1 MSSKE
6 NVSSTVEEINENK
19 ESPVAV
25 DFTDMDVKVVIQIMD
40 VASAR
45 GCFRPAEMKG
55 IGEFYE
61 KLAKLVNVSP
71 P

>member
-1 MSSKE
+1 MSSTE

-19 ESPVAV
+19 EPVPV
-25 DFTDMDVKVVIQIMD
+25 DFTDMDVKIVIQIMD
-40 VASAR
+40 VASAL

-71 P
+71 S

>member
-19 ESPVAV
+19 EPVAV

>member
-1 MSSKE
+1 MSSTE

-19 ESPVAV
+19 EPVPV
-25 DFTDMDVKVVIQIMD
+25 DFTDMDVKIVIQIMD

-71 P
+71 S